1 VKLKIQASEILH
13 KNIVSSKRIRIN
25 RGGTRST
32 KSYSICQIAAIWLL
46 TGRIGNQYDEKGT
59 FSIVRKYFPSLRATT
74 VKDFVDIIEGL
85 NVNDIIEHNK
95 NTKEFRF
102 EGRVVEYFSVDQETK
117 LRGRKRNHLF
127 VDEANEINKIE
138 WQQLLFRTTGSIF
151 LALNPSNPN
160 HFIKTDLEDIRQH
173 KENDVDVIVST
184 YLDNPF
190 IEQTIVKEIELLR
203 HSDPVLW
210 QVYGNGEWGAIE
222 GLIFSNAEPV
232 ESMQGELLGYG
243 LDFGFSIDPTA
254 LVEVRKYEGS
264 LYVQTLL
271 YERGLTNQD
280 ISNRMKQLNVS
291 LSKPIIADSA
301 EPKSIEEL
309 YRSGYRNI
317 KGALKGKDSIR
328 NSIDILRRYKI
339 NYVVG
344 DTLANEF
351 KTYKYVTDKNGH
363 MTETPIDMNNH
374 AVDALRYFA
383 LNQLPISNKGIYR
396 LR

>member
-1 VKLKIQASEILH
+1 VQLKLQASEILQ
-13 KNIVSSKRIRIN
+13 KNIVSTKRIKIN

-32 KSYSICQIAAIWLL
+32 KSYSICQIAVVWLI
-46 TGRIGNQYDEKGT
+46 TGRINNQYEEKGT

-74 VKDFVDIIEGL
+74 IKDFIDILDEIG
-85 NVNDIIEHNK
+85 VTDFVEHNK
-95 NTKEFRF
+95 NTKEFRY
-102 EGRVVEYFSVDQETK
+102 ENRIVEYFSVDQETK

-138 WQQLLFRTTGSIF
+138 WQQLLFRTTGYIY

-160 HFIKTDLEDIRQH
+160 HFIKTDLEDVRQY
-173 KENDVDVIVST
+173 KENDVDVIVSS

-190 IEQTIVKEIELLR
+190 LEETIIKEIELLKG
-203 HSDPVLW
+203 SDPVLW

-222 GLIFSNAEPV
+222 GLIFSNAQPV
-232 ESMQGELLGYG
+232 ESMQGELIGYG

-254 LVEVRKYEGS
+254 MVQVNKYNGE
-264 LYVQTLL
+264 LYVQTIL

-280 ISNRMKQLNVS
+280 ITKKMNDMNVS
-291 LSKPIIADSA
+291 LYKPIIGDSA
-301 EPKSIEEL
+301 EPKSIEEI

-317 KGALKGKDSIR
+317 KPALKGKDSIR

-344 DTLANEF
+344 DAIGNEF
-351 KTYKYVTDKNGH
+351 KTYKFKSDKNNNI
-363 MTETPIDMNNH
+363 TDQVTDMNNH
-374 AVDALRYFA
+374 SIDALRYFA
-383 LNQLPISNKGIYR
+383 LNELNITNKGIYR

>member
-1 VKLKIQASEILH
+1 MQLKLQASEILQ
-13 KNIVSSKRIRIN
+13 KNIVSTKRIKIN

-32 KSYSICQIAAIWLL
+32 KSYSICQIAVVWLI
-46 TGRIGNQYDEKGT
+46 TGRINNQYEEKGT

-74 VKDFVDIIEGL
+74 IKDFIDILDEIG
-85 NVNDIIEHNK
+85 VTDFVEHNK
-95 NTKEFRF
+95 NTKEFRY
-102 EGRVVEYFSVDQETK
+102 ENRIVEYFSVDQETK

-138 WQQLLFRTTGSIF
+138 WQQLLFRTTGYIY

-160 HFIKTDLEDIRQH
+160 HFIKTDLEDVRQY
-173 KENDVDVIVST
+173 KENDVDVIVSS

-190 IEQTIVKEIELLR
+190 LEETIIKEIELLKG
-203 HSDPVLW
+203 SDPVLW

-222 GLIFSNAEPV
+222 GLIFSNAQPV
-232 ESMQGELLGYG
+232 ESMQGELIGYG

-254 LVEVRKYEGS
+254 MVQVNKYNGE
-264 LYVQTLL
+264 LYVQTIL

-280 ISNRMKQLNVS
+280 ITKKMNDMNVS
-291 LSKPIIADSA
+291 LYKPIIGDSA
-301 EPKSIEEL
+301 EPKSIEEI

-317 KGALKGKDSIR
+317 KPALKGKDSIR

-344 DTLANEF
+344 DAIGNEF
-351 KTYKYVTDKNGH
+351 KTYKFKSDKNNNI
-363 MTETPIDMNNH
+363 TDQVTDMNNH
-374 AVDALRYFA
+374 SIDALRYFA
-383 LNQLPISNKGIYR
+383 LNELNITNKGIYR